1 VPGSGSVYQPVALG
15 TARGSLHRV
24 RRGVSR
30 MSAVSLTVDDLLP
43 RATASARPRV
53 AESDHRSTRTLVL
66 LVALA
71 LGALAVVAL
80 VVPRVPALAQ
90 AVGLGPAP
98 AATPAA
104 PPVTV
109 TAVVTA
115 TASCL
120 SADPHDRVVLDVAG
134 ARREAALDGCG
145 RNVGFPVPVQV
156 PADGAITG
164 PLAVAGIGQ
173 EGARTATDTAGDA
186 VSPLVARLELALA
199 VAAALGAGSL
209 VVALSRQ
216 RRPARRSAARVGA
229 RPAARAAARPSRGRA
244 CAATRRPGHRP
255 ARGAVPAVRNRPR
268 R

>member
-1 VPGSGSVYQPVALG
+1 MSLSVGLP
-15 TARGSLHRV
+15 
-24 RRGVSR
+24 SR
-30 MSAVSLTVDDLLP
+30 ASAP
-43 RATASARPRV
+43 ARPRV
-53 AESDHRSTRTLVL
+53 AESDHRATRTLVL

-71 LGALAVVAL
+71 LGALAVVAV

-98 AATPAA
+98 AAPVA

-120 SADPHDRVVLDVAG
+120 SADPHDRVTLEVGGV
-134 ARREAALDGCG
+134 RRTALLDGCG
-145 RNVGFPVPVQV
+145 RNPGFPVPVQV
-156 PADGAITG
+156 PADGTITA
-164 PLAVAGIGQ
+164 PLAVAGT
-173 EGARTATDTAGDA
+173 GASGSRTATDAAGEA

-216 RRPARRSAARVGA
+216 QRRPARRVAV
-229 RPAARAAARPSRGRA
+229 PARGRA
-244 CAATRRPGHRP
+244 CAASRRPGRGRARP
-255 ARGAVPAVRNRPR
+255 ARRAVPAQRDRHR